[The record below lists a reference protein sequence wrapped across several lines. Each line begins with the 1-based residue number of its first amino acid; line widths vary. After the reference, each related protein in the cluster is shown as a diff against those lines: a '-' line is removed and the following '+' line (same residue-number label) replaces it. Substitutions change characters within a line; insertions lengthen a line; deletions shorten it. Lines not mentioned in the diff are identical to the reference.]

1 MEAPPVVIKSGDLSS
16 TKPKKKASE
25 AQLANLRKGFEALQA
40 KRKALAEK
48 DSEPPVSRGLDPTP
62 PPAPVEPPPLPT
74 PVAVPAPAPAPAPVS
89 QGLDPKPKVKK
100 ERKPKA
106 PAFDPDS
113 FRNSLLADLR
123 SGQTERIVERP
134 VEKEKVVFK
143 DRVISGSELLNRI
156 FGFD

>member
-1 MEAPPVVIKSGDLSS
+1 MEAPPVPLKSGDLSS

-40 KRKALAEK
+40 KRKAMAEK
-48 DSEPPVSRGLDPTP
+48 DSEPPVP
-62 PPAPVEPPPLPT
+62 P
-74 PVAVPAPAPAPAPVS
+74 PAPAPVLPPAPPTPVAEPAPVPV
-89 QGLDPKPKVKK
+89 QPPAPKVKK

-143 DRVISGSELLNRI
+143 DRVVSGSELLNRI

>member
-1 MEAPPVVIKSGDLSS
+1 MEAPPVAV
-16 TKPKKKASE
+16 KPKKKASE

-48 DSEPPVSRGLDPTP
+48 DSEPPVPVSRGLDPTP
-62 PPAPVEPPPLPT
+62 APVEPPPPPPPT
-74 PVAVPAPAPAPAPVS
+74 PVAVPEPAPTPA
-89 QGLDPKPKVKK
+89 PKVKK

-143 DRVISGSELLNRI
+143 DRVVSGSELLNRI

>member
-1 MEAPPVVIKSGDLSS
+1 MEAPPVIL
-16 TKPKKKASE
+16 KPKKKASE

-40 KRKALAEK
+40 KRKAMAEK
-48 DSEPPVSRGLDPTP
+48 DNEPPVP
-62 PPAPVEPPPLPT
+62 PPAPAPVEPPPPPT
-74 PVAVPAPAPAPAPVS
+74 PVAVPVPEPA
-89 QGLDPKPKVKK
+89 PKVKR

-123 SGQTERIVERP
+123 SGQTERIVEKP

-143 DRVISGSELLNRI
+143 DRVVSGSELLNRI

>member
-1 MEAPPVVIKSGDLSS
+1 MEAPPVPV
-16 TKPKKKASE
+16 KPKKKASE

-48 DSEPPVSRGLDPTP
+48 DNEPPVSRGLDPTP
-62 PPAPVEPPPLPT
+62 APVEPAPPAPA
-74 PVAVPAPAPAPAPVS
+74 PVPEPAPAPA
-89 QGLDPKPKVKK
+89 PKVKK

-123 SGQTERIVERP
+123 SGQTERIVEKP

-143 DRVISGSELLNRI
+143 DRVVSGSELLNRI

>member
-1 MEAPPVVIKSGDLSS
+1 MEAPPVPV
-16 TKPKKKASE
+16 KPKKKASE

-40 KRKALAEK
+40 KRKAMAEK
-48 DSEPPVSRGLDPTP
+48 DSEPPPP
-62 PPAPVEPPPLPT
+62 PPAPGEPPPPPPPPT
-74 PVAVPAPAPAPAPVS
+74 PVPEPAPP
-89 QGLDPKPKVKK
+89 PKVKK

-143 DRVISGSELLNRI
+143 DRVVSGSELLNRI

>member
-1 MEAPPVVIKSGDLSS
+1 MEAPPVPV
-16 TKPKKKASE
+16 KPKKKASE

-48 DSEPPVSRGLDPTP
+48 DNEPPVP
-62 PPAPVEPPPLPT
+62 PPVEAPAPV
-74 PVAVPAPAPAPAPVS
+74 PVAVPPPVPVAVPEPTPAVAPP
-89 QGLDPKPKVKK
+89 PKVKK
-100 ERKPKA
+100 ERKPRA

-123 SGQTERIVERP
+123 SGQTERIVEKP

-143 DRVISGSELLNRI
+143 DRVVSGSELLNRI

>member
-1 MEAPPVVIKSGDLSS
+1 MEAPPVPV
-16 TKPKKKASE
+16 KPKKKASE

-40 KRKALAEK
+40 KRKAMAEK
-48 DSEPPVSRGLDPTP
+48 DNEPPVP
-62 PPAPVEPPPLPT
+62 PPVEPPPPPPPPT
-74 PVAVPAPAPAPAPVS
+74 PVAVPEPAVAPP
-89 QGLDPKPKVKK
+89 PKVKK
-100 ERKPKA
+100 ERKPRA

-123 SGQTERIVERP
+123 SGQTERIVEKP

-143 DRVISGSELLNRI
+143 DRVVSGSELLNRI

>member
-1 MEAPPVVIKSGDLSS
+1 MDAPPK
-16 TKPKKKASE
+16 TKKKATE
-25 AQLANLRKGFEALQA
+25 AQLSNLRKGFEALQA

-48 DSEPPVSRGLDPTP
+48 ESARPVGLDPT
-62 PPAPVEPPPLPT
+62 
-74 PVAVPAPAPAPAPVS
+74 PAPAPAPAPAPIPEV
-89 QGLDPKPKVKK
+89 PAPAPVPKVKK

-123 SGQTERIVERP
+123 SGQTERIVEIPTERII
-134 VEKEKVVFK
+134 EKEKVVFK
-143 DRVISGSELLNRI
+143 DRVVSGSELLNRI

>member
-1 MEAPPVVIKSGDLSS
+1 MEAPPVPV
-16 TKPKKKASE
+16 KPKKKASE

-48 DSEPPVSRGLDPTP
+48 DNEPPVP
-62 PPAPVEPPPLPT
+62 PPAPAPVEPPPP
-74 PVAVPAPAPAPAPVS
+74 PPPAPEPAVAPAPVS

-134 VEKEKVVFK
+134 IEKEKVVFK
-143 DRVISGSELLNRI
+143 DRVVSGSELLNRI

>member
-1 MEAPPVVIKSGDLSS
+1 MEAPPVPV
-16 TKPKKKASE
+16 KPKKKASE

-40 KRKALAEK
+40 KRKALAEN
-48 DSEPPVSRGLDPTP
+48 DNEPPP
-62 PPAPVEPPPLPT
+62 PAPAPVEPPPPPPAPT
-74 PVAVPAPAPAPAPVS
+74 PVPEPTPAPAPA
-89 QGLDPKPKVKK
+89 PKVKK

-123 SGQTERIVERP
+123 SGQTERIVEKP

-143 DRVISGSELLNRI
+143 DRVVSGSELLNRI

>member
-1 MEAPPVVIKSGDLSS
+1 MEAPPVPV
-16 TKPKKKASE
+16 KPKKKASE

-48 DSEPPVSRGLDPTP
+48 DNEPPPPVSRGLDPTP
-62 PPAPVEPPPLPT
+62 APVEPAPPAPA
-74 PVAVPAPAPAPAPVS
+74 PVPEPAPAPA
-89 QGLDPKPKVKK
+89 PKVKK

-143 DRVISGSELLNRI
+143 DRVVSGSELLNRI

>member
-1 MEAPPVVIKSGDLSS
+1 MEAPPVAV
-16 TKPKKKASE
+16 KPKKKASE

-40 KRKALAEK
+40 KRKAMAEK
-48 DSEPPVSRGLDPTP
+48 DNEPPPP
-62 PPAPVEPPPLPT
+62 PPAPVEPPPPPPT
-74 PVAVPAPAPAPAPVS
+74 PVAVPEPAPAPAP
-89 QGLDPKPKVKK
+89 KVKR

-123 SGQTERIVERP
+123 SGQTERIVEKP

-143 DRVISGSELLNRI
+143 DRVVSGSELLNRI

>member
-1 MEAPPVVIKSGDLSS
+1 MEAPPVPV
-16 TKPKKKASE
+16 KPKKKASE

-40 KRKALAEK
+40 KRKAMAEK
-48 DSEPPVSRGLDPTP
+48 DSEPPPP
-62 PPAPVEPPPLPT
+62 PPAPVEPPPP
-74 PVAVPAPAPAPAPVS
+74 PPAPAPVP
-89 QGLDPKPKVKK
+89 QPAPKVKK

-123 SGQTERIVERP
+123 SGQTERIVEKP

-143 DRVISGSELLNRI
+143 DRVVSGSELLNRI

>member
-1 MEAPPVVIKSGDLSS
+1 MEAPPVIL
-16 TKPKKKASE
+16 KPKKKASE

-48 DSEPPVSRGLDPTP
+48 DSEPPPPAP
-62 PPAPVEPPPLPT
+62 PPAPVEPPPT
-74 PVAVPAPAPAPAPVS
+74 PVAVPEPVPAPAPA
-89 QGLDPKPKVKK
+89 PKVKK

-143 DRVISGSELLNRI
+143 DRVVSGSELLNRI